1 MEIKDKRVKAIYH
14 YLTESCKNSDI
25 KELIK
30 LLQDYVINGSFIDF
44 EEDDTSLREIIDN
57 IYKTLGF

>member
-14 YLTESCKNSDI
+14 YLTESCKDSDI
-25 KELIK
+25 KELIT

-44 EEDDTSLREIIDN
+44 TEEDTSLREIIDN